1 MNIEAANDF
10 CTFALLFILKIH
22 KMAIKVL
29 PAFLILTLTW
39 ASCQNDA
46 PQTDATQTTP
56 TETPAPE
63 GSASLRP
70 ATAAEPANSPML
82 PSVAS
87 GNDAAATPPPATA
100 DAAKGSGKVN
110 PPHGQ
115 PGHRCDIAVGAPL
128 DGTAP
133 ASKPA
138 TTATQPAPAGVANA
152 APTTITPKPAG
163 GATTTTTAPGTNP
176 PHGQPGHRCDIA
188 VGAPLDSK
196 PKQ

>member
-1 MNIEAANDF
+1 
-10 CTFALLFILKIH
+10 
-22 KMAIKVL
+22 MAIKVL
-29 PAFLILTLTW
+29 PAFLILALTLT
-39 ASCQNDA
+39 SCQNDA
-46 PQTDATQTTP
+46 PQSGTTESETTG
-56 TETPAPE
+56 TEAAPAPTSS
-63 GSASLRP
+63 GA
-70 ATAAEPANSPML
+70 ATDVAGSPML
-82 PSVAS
+82 PAAAQTGAS
-87 GNDAAATPPPATA
+87 TPAAAADAA
-100 DAAKGSGKVN
+100 AAKGSGKVN

-133 ASKPA
+133 ASKPGA
-138 TTATQPAPAGVANA
+138 TAAQPAPAGAASA

-163 GATTTTTAPGTNP
+163 GAATTTTAPGTNP